1 MRISENKMAHII
13 ERPNGDDILVIM
25 DESTGEEIELV
36 REEFMRVLHL
46 VNFPF
51 NLPAFK
57 ERLTL

>member
-1 MRISENKMAHII
+1 MRISEKKMAHII

-25 DESTGEEIELV
+25 DESTGEEITLI
-36 REEFMRVLHL
+36 RDEFMKVLMF